1 MDLFNDLK
9 SDRINQLSRLLLSVR
24 FRFCSELDLQD
35 GVEQL
40 LQQHKLA
47 YVREKSLS
55 AQDRPDFVVDG
66 NLAIEIKIQGT
77 LAQALRQIHRYSQHR
92 EITSILLVGS
102 PSWILRVP
110 TLIGGKPVTAIRI
123 TESLL

>member
-9 SDRINQLSRLLLSVR
+9 SDRINQLARLLLSVR

-35 GVEQL
+35 GIEQL

-77 LAQALRQIHRYSQHR
+77 LAQALRQIHRYAQHR

-110 TLIGGKPVTAIRI
+110 SLVGGKPVTAIRI